1 MDTMTLLMALSLIG
15 VVALFGALAVYLLLL
30 IRILGDVGGGPTSLL
45 AKIRMGVRAIETE
58 TGGLAPEVTRLNE
71 GLIAV
76 RDGLVQIDT
85 NLAGVIEA
93 VSRQEAG

>member
-1 MDTMTLLMALSLIG
+1 MTLLMALSLIG